1 MKNMFEQ
8 YYGCVGKIEF
18 GSSRKERQVAVVSI
32 INYNRVILV
41 ATAAHCIYDTYKKK
55 FNDNVKVSFGID
67 KFALKYE
74 VDRAYLHKS
83 WVEDGK
89 LQYDTTF
96 LLLKNFDSKN
106 YIDYAVTPQFNMDV
120 ELDYAIIGFP
130 IRFLFPTKS
139 SVIYYGKGILHKN
152 YPNVIQGISCKAKN
166 GMSGGPWL
174 TISNNKVVQNSV
186 SSFSFKKDNKIL
198 WGPYWGSEIESVLH
212 VASGIH
218 NKLPTVVE
226 KKYVEEEFI

>member
-8 YYGCVGKIEF
+8 YGKCIGKIEF
-18 GSSRKERQVAVVSI
+18 GPSKKEKQVAVVSI
-32 INYNRVILV
+32 INYNGVILI

-55 FNDNVKVSFGID
+55 YNDNVKVSFGID
-67 KFALKYE
+67 KFASKYE
-74 VDRAYLHKS
+74 ADRVFLHKS

-89 LQYDTTF
+89 LQYDTAF
-96 LLLKNFDSKN
+96 LLLKNFDSKK
-106 YIDYAVTPQFNMDV
+106 YIDYAVTPQFNMGV

-130 IRFLFPTKS
+130 IRFLSPTKLP
-139 SVIYYGKGILHKN
+139 VIYYGKGILHKK

-174 TISNNKVVQNSV
+174 TVSNNRVVQNSV

-218 NKLPTVVE
+218 NELPTVVE
-226 KKYVEEEFI
+226 KKYVEEELI